1 MGDEALCLQ
10 GPLGSAR
17 QAQGRRLCL
26 CGQECIVTEG
36 LRVMS
41 TGPGGNRAPRPL
53 LPARGVRTPGRSG
66 R

>member
-1 MGDEALCLQ
+1 MREEWETRHCACRV
-10 GPLGSAR
+10 PLGPAR

-41 TGPGGNRAPRPL
+41 TGPGGNRAPASTSASPRCPD
-53 LPARGVRTPGRSG
+53 T
-66 R
+66 